1 MSAAHSSARV
11 AGMAVRVAWGGLL
24 VALGAA
30 PAQGGGTDAN
40 VETELAT
47 LRKEIQ
53 RLAGDGRCN
62 NVVHC
67 RALPLGKR
75 ACGGPDEY
83 IVFSSMT
90 GKADLLEAKAFEY
103 TFLQEELLRGKPET
117 GSCEIILE
125 PKLNCIQQRC
135 RADEGGQ

>member
-1 MSAAHSSARV
+1 
-11 AGMAVRVAWGGLL
+11 MAVGVAWGGLL

-40 VETELAT
+40 AQAELIK

-62 NVVHC
+62 NVVQC
-67 RALPLGKR
+67 RALALGKR

-83 IVFSSMT
+83 IIFSSMT
-90 GKADLLEAKAFEY
+90 GKADLLAAKAFEY

-117 GSCEIILE
+117 GPCEIILE
-125 PKLNCIQQRC
+125 PKLQCFQQRC

>member
-1 MSAAHSSARV
+1 MSSHV
-11 AGMAVRVAWGGLL
+11 TGMALRVAWGGLL
-24 VALGAA
+24 IALGAA
-30 PAQGGGTDAN
+30 PAQGGGTGNTQA
-40 VETELAT
+40 ELAK

-83 IVFSSMT
+83 IVFSSLT
-90 GKADLLEAKAFEY
+90 AQADLLEAKTFEY
-103 TFLQEELLRGKPET
+103 AVLQEKLLRGKPET
-117 GSCEIILE
+117 GPCEIILE
-125 PKLNCIQQRC
+125 PNLQCFQQRC

>member
-1 MSAAHSSARV
+1 M
-11 AGMAVRVAWGGLL
+11 AGLTLRIAFGGLL
-24 VALGAA
+24 ASLAAA
-30 PAQGGGTDAN
+30 PAHSGGTDADMQA
-40 VETELAT
+40 ELAT

-62 NVVHC
+62 NVVQC

-83 IVFSSMT
+83 IIFSSTT

-117 GSCEIILE
+117 GPCEIILE
-125 PKLNCIQQRC
+125 PNLQCFQQRC